1 MRIAICDDDK
11 KYIDILEEYIERL
24 KVKALDYDVYFSG
37 EEIVKAYENKGER
50 YDAVFLDMEM
60 ENIDGIEAANRIRKI
75 DKQVIIVFVTSHSKY
90 MQESFQC
97 TPFRFLVKPLMFEEF
112 EDVYNKVNIK
122 FNEEPGVFIF
132 QENKTKIR
140 VPCPDIIFFESSGH
154 RVLMHKKDGKTHK
167 IRVGMTEITKL
178 LDKDTFVRVHR
189 AFVVNMKYVY
199 KIYDSKIILHE
210 YEQEIPVGIT
220 YSNDLEYAFLNFKER
235 KYLL

>member
-24 KVKALDYDVYFSG
+24 KVKALDYDVYFNG

-60 ENIDGIEAANRIRKI
+60 ENVDGIEAANRIRKI

-97 TPFRFLVKPLMFEEF
+97 TPFRFLVKPLTFEEF

-140 VPCPDIIFFESSGH
+140 V
-154 RVLMHKKDGKTHK
+154 
-167 IRVGMTEITKL
+167 GMTEITKL

-189 AFVVNMKYVY
+189 AFIVNMKYVY

-210 YEQEIPVGIT
+210 YEQEIPVGRT